1 MASSYTILANLKAET
16 YQRLNYLPFAHGGYS
31 SMGPLEPTS
40 TSTLRQMREKRT
52 MQKLFRD
59 GSNQTA
65 SSSKLIHAQTIEPL
79 TVSELNQSVLTA
91 DPQIIEFLCTAKVTG
106 IQSEKGGVIV
116 AAMDVLRRSYHVEL
130 SLADQTDD
138 ALFVAF
144 DMEMV
149 KLINIQ
155 TAEAAQIT
163 GVGANARVDAE
174 MTQFVAGI
182 VGKIFTFQL
191 KLGEFNFTSK
201 HQTFTISRI
210 ITKLSVHYSLRL

>member
-106 IQSEKGGVIV
+106 IQSEKG
-116 AAMDVLRRSYHVEL
+116 
-130 SLADQTDD
+130 ADQTDD

-163 GVGANARVDAE
+163 GVGVNARVDAE

-210 ITKLSVHYSLRL
+210 ITKLSVHHSLTL

>member
-116 AAMDVLRRSYHVEL
+116 AAMDVLRRYHVEL